1 MVPATNLSLAT
12 VDRAKR
18 PQKLGYGTH
27 SGYER
32 AREQQVTRPQIRPL
46 VTTTPCAGHHA
57 TLRVDIGPAEDLSS
71 TQWTGHEEHQEQ
83 ATEQR
88 VFRRQQ
94 QCGAPVRHLSTI
106 QSTIHSH
113 GWTGSR
119 SIKAPANVCDVPR
132 QQAFGQNG
140 IISTRIEHRASACYS
155 PVPHNTADTQ
165 TALPTVAPQTIGEG
179 LVTLHRMTKP
189 EEIRARALM
198 PSNSDACWS
207 GTPFLYR

>member
-1 MVPATNLSLAT
+1 MWLINHNCVPHTHNSCNAHSGQKTIHATRLIFSREEIMICYSVITPRRTSALRRRVRHVTTEHGSCDLQSALLQSALLLCCSVWVGDEVHLYVVPATNLSLAT

-94 QCGAPVRHLSTI
+94 QCGAPVR
-106 QSTIHSH
+106 
-113 GWTGSR
+113 
-119 SIKAPANVCDVPR
+119 V
-132 QQAFGQNG
+132 QQYGCG
-140 IISTRIEHRASACYS
+140 
-155 PVPHNTADTQ
+155 D
-165 TALPTVAPQTIGEG
+165 
-179 LVTLHRMTKP
+179 
-189 EEIRARALM
+189 
-198 PSNSDACWS
+198 
-207 GTPFLYR
+207 